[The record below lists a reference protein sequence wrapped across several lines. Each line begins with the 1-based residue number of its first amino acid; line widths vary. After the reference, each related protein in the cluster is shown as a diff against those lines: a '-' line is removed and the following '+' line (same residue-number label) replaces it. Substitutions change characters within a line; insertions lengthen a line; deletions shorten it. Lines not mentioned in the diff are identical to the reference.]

1 MKAVVSIYKNTADPF
16 AKGQE
21 AIQKKRSAKEGKL
34 EGAEKRIYGL
44 LQDITGNVV
53 DNVVKACQ
61 ARETLQQTISRLND
75 ARMAC
80 SGAKVWDMNL
90 QKQRIEEQIQTVQ
103 TDLDFL
109 TPLVTSVIAQSGSG
123 DEGTPS
129 TSLLTATDEVQD
141 ENFIDVIIKSDQ
153 SGSFI
158 SNSTASAPV
167 KVAGI

>member
-16 AKGQE
+16 AKVQE

-90 QKQRIEEQIQTVQ
+90 QKQRI
-103 TDLDFL
+103 
-109 TPLVTSVIAQSGSG
+109 
-123 DEGTPS
+123 
-129 TSLLTATDEVQD
+129 
-141 ENFIDVIIKSDQ
+141 
-153 SGSFI
+153 
-158 SNSTASAPV
+158 
-167 KVAGI
+167 